1 MRRITAGLVAILL
14 VLIGLNVWVDGA
26 DPGLA
31 PDIPP
36 NEPLAPLE
44 PDESWIG
51 VRIESGATFGKLMGE
66 RGLPAAEVRAAAL
79 EHYDLAK
86 IRPDRDL
93 QIGYKDGVSTPVAV
107 RYQIDGDTLM
117 VARHTADGW
126 RSGIE
131 RVTYTSRVGTR
142 VIDIQRSLWQDGLE
156 AGLSEGDL
164 LRLSK
169 VFEYEL
175 DFNTELRS
183 GAKFAVVSE
192 ILEAPN
198 RPSKFGD
205 IHAVRLLNGGKT
217 YQAVRFEV
225 KEGEPSYYYPD
236 GTSMRR
242 PFLRSP
248 LEFGRVTSS
257 FNPKRFH
264 PILKKTRPHN
274 GVDFGAPTGTRV
286 RAVASGTVSYAGNNG
301 GHGRYI
307 KISHDGNVQT
317 SYSHLSAIMVRKGQ
331 RIQQGRVI
339 GKVGATGLATGP
351 HLHYQMW
358 KGGRYVD
365 PMRTVMPRAKAL
377 PSSMKAEFKE
387 VVNKWLPQLP

>member
-1 MRRITAGLVAILL
+1 MRRIAAGLVVVLC
-14 VLIGLNVWVDGA
+14 VLIALNMWVDGSE
-26 DPGLA
+26 PA
-31 PDIPP
+31 PVILPE
-36 NEPLAPLE
+36 EPVVPLE
-44 PDESWIG
+44 PDETWIG
-51 VRIESGATFGKLMGE
+51 VHIKSGSTFGKLMGE
-66 RGLPAAEVRAAAL
+66 RGLSASELRAAAL
-79 EHYDLAK
+79 EYYDLAK

-93 QIGYKDGVSTPVAV
+93 QIGYKDGVANPVAV
-107 RYQIDGDTLM
+107 RYRIDGDTLLL
-117 VARHTADGW
+117 VRQTAEGW
-126 RSGIE
+126 RSTIE
-131 RVTYTSRVGTR
+131 KVIYTSRVGTR
-142 VIDIQRSLWQDGLE
+142 VVDIQRSLWQDGLA

-183 GAKFAVVSE
+183 GAKFGVVSE

-198 RPSKFGD
+198 RPTKFGD
-205 IHAVRLLNGGKT
+205 IYAVRLLNGGKT
-217 YQAVRFEV
+217 YEAVRFEV
-225 KEGEPSYYYPD
+225 KDGEPNYYYPD

-274 GVDFGAPTGTRV
+274 GVDFGAATGTRV
-286 RAVASGTVSYAGNNG
+286 RAVASGTVSYAGSNG
-301 GHGRYI
+301 GHGRFI

-317 SYSHLSAIMVRKGQ
+317 SYSHLSAILVRKGQ
-331 RIQQGRVI
+331 RVQQGRIV

-365 PMRTVMPRAKAL
+365 PMKTVMPRAKTL
-377 PSSMKAEFKE
+377 PSFTKADFKAA
-387 VVNKWLPQLP
+387 VDKWIPRLP

>member
-1 MRRITAGLVAILL
+1 MRRLSVGLVL
-14 VLIGLNVWVDGA
+14 VLVCLIGLNIWVDSSEL
-26 DPGLA
+26 PPELPIEA
-31 PDIPP
+31 PIQ
-36 NEPLAPLE
+36 PLE
-44 PDESWIG
+44 PDETWIG
-51 VRIESGATFGKLMGE
+51 VKIASGSTFGELMGE
-66 RGLPAAEVRAAAL
+66 RGLSASEVRAAGL

-93 QIGYKDGVSTPVAV
+93 QIGYKDGVAEPVAV
-107 RYQIDGDTLM
+107 RYGIDGDTSLL
-117 VARHTADGW
+117 VRQTAEGW
-126 RSGIE
+126 KSEIE
-131 RVTYTSRVGTR
+131 KVSYTSRVGTR
-142 VIDIQRSLWQDGLE
+142 TIDIRRSLWQDGLD

-192 ILEAPN
+192 ILEALG

-205 IHAVRLLNGGKT
+205 IHAVKLTNGGKT
-217 YQAVRFEV
+217 YEAVRFEV
-225 KEGEPSYYYPD
+225 KEGEGNYYYSD

-301 GHGRYI
+301 GHGRYV

-317 SYSHLSAIMVRKGQ
+317 SYSHLSAISVRKGQ
-331 RIQQGRVI
+331 RIQQGSII

-358 KGGRYVD
+358 KSGRYVD
-365 PMRTVMPRAKAL
+365 PMKTVMPRAKTL
-377 PSSMKAEFKE
+377 PASRKEAFKAAVAE
-387 VVNKWLPQLP
+387 WLPQLP

>member
-1 MRRITAGLVAILL
+1 ML
-14 VLIGLNVWVDGA
+14 VLVGLNQVVGR
-26 DPGLA
+26 PA
-31 PDIPP
+31 PMPELPVVPEPIPMD
-36 NEPLAPLE
+36 

-51 VRIESGATFGKLMGE
+51 LKVKKGTTFGELMSGQ
-66 RGLPAAEVRAAAL
+66 GLSAAEIRGAAL

-93 QIGYKDGVSTPVAV
+93 QVGYKDGVAKAVAV
-107 RYQIDGDTLM
+107 RYQIDGDKLLI
-117 VARHTADGW
+117 VSREADGW
-126 RSGIE
+126 SA
-131 RVTYTSRVGTR
+131 RVDEVSYTSRVGTR
-142 VIDIQRSLWQDGLE
+142 AVTIERSLWQDGLE

-164 LRLSK
+164 ARLSV

-183 GAKFAVVSE
+183 GAKFSVVSE
-192 ILEAPN
+192 ILEASN
-198 RPSKFGD
+198 RPAKLGD
-205 IHAVRLLNGGKT
+205 IHAIRLTNGDKT
-217 YQAVRFEV
+217 YEAVRFELR
-225 KEGEPSYYYPD
+225 EGESSYYYPD

-274 GVDFGAPTGTRV
+274 GVDFGAPTGTRI
-286 RAVASGTVSYAGNNG
+286 RSVASGTVTYAGTNG
-301 GHGRYI
+301 GHGRFV

-317 SYSHLSAIMVRKGQ
+317 SYSHLSAISVRKGQ
-331 RIQQGRVI
+331 TVRQGQYI

-358 KGGRYVD
+358 KNGRYVD
-365 PMRTVMPRAKAL
+365 PMKTVLPRSKAL
-377 PSSMKAEFKE
+377 PKASKAEFKKL
-387 VVNKWLPQLP
+387 VDKWMPELP